1 MMNTTRTYINALN
14 ANDVFTFPGS
24 STLMVVE
31 SRRSEGGKTTVT
43 YRESGTN
50 FRSTFTRAG
59 LTVVDLH

>member
-1 MMNTTRTYINALN
+1 MMNTQRIYINSLN

-24 STLMVVE
+24 STLMVCE
-31 SRRSEGGKTTVT
+31 SRKSEGGKTMVT

-50 FRSTFTRAG
+50 VRSTFVRAG